1 MDSILTLFYIF
12 IAVLTA
18 LLAYLILPK
27 IPTTILSIG
36 AAVALAAGIWWHWK
50 QFSVEYRL
58 STWQDNLRNYAS
70 YALLLLAILL
80 SYGFYVFV
88 WTSNGGNIEAA
99 FSQVK
104 NSVMNAG
111 RIASE
116 RASQGLSAFGEAISS
131 NMGAPKNTNRN
142 TNRNAEI
149 LE

>member
-1 MDSILTLFYIF
+1 MFYIF

-18 LLAYLILPK
+18 LLMYLVLPY
-27 IPTTILSIG
+27 IPLSVLTIG
-36 AAVALAAGIWWHWK
+36 ASVALAVGVWWHWK

-58 STWQDNLRNYAS
+58 STWQEMLRNYAS

-88 WTSNGGNIEAA
+88 WTSNGGNVEAA
-99 FSQVK
+99 FNQVK

-111 RIASE
+111 RLASE
-116 RASQGLSAFGEAISS
+116 RASQSLSAVGTALSS
-131 NMGAPKNTNRN
+131 NLGPNRN
-142 TNRNAEI
+142 ANRNAEI

>member
-1 MDSILTLFYIF
+1 MDSILTMFYIF

-18 LLAYLILPK
+18 LLMYLVLPY
-27 IPTTILSIG
+27 IPLSVLTIG
-36 AAVALAAGIWWHWK
+36 ASVALAVGVWWHWK

-58 STWQDNLRNYAS
+58 STWQEMLRNYAS

-88 WTSNGGNIEAA
+88 WTSNGGNVEAA
-99 FSQVK
+99 FNQVK

-111 RIASE
+111 RLASE
-116 RASQGLSAFGEAISS
+116 RASQSLSAVGTALSS
-131 NMGAPKNTNRN
+131 NLGPNRN
-142 TNRNAEI
+142 ANRNAEI

>member
-18 LLAYLILPK
+18 LLMYLILPY
-27 IPTTILSIG
+27 IPVSVLTIG
-36 AAVALAAGIWWHWK
+36 ASVALVVGIWWHWT
-50 QFSVEYRL
+50 QFSVDYRL
-58 STWQDNLRNYAS
+58 STWQEILRNYAS

-99 FSQVK
+99 FNQMK
-104 NSVMNAG
+104 NSVVNAG
-111 RIASE
+111 RNAVEKASL
-116 RASQGLSAFGEAISS
+116 GLTGLGRSLSS
-131 NMGAPKNTNRN
+131 NLGPAMNS
-142 TNRNAEI
+142 EI

>member
-1 MDSILTLFYIF
+1 MDSILTMFYIF

-18 LLAYLILPK
+18 LLMYLVLPY
-27 IPTTILSIG
+27 IPVSVLTIG
-36 AAVALAAGIWWHWK
+36 ASVALAVGVWWHWK

-58 STWQDNLRNYAS
+58 STWQEMLRNYAS

-88 WTSNGGNIEAA
+88 WTSNGGNVEAA
-99 FSQVK
+99 FNQMK

-111 RIASE
+111 RNAMNK
-116 RASQGLSAFGEAISS
+116 ASQRLTAAGTSLSS
-131 NMGAPKNTNRN
+131 NLGPARNTNRN
-142 TNRNAEI
+142 ANRNAEI

>member
-88 WTSNGGNIEAA
+88 WRTNGGNIEAA

-116 RASQGLSAFGEAISS
+116 RASQGFSAFGEAISS

-142 TNRNAEI
+142 TNRDAQA